1 MKTTEN
7 IKLTT
12 AGKLHKELKKH
23 EKKRGEYDIEVWLSD
38 DDDTS
43 FCVVG
48 TELDKDGDLCIYL
61 EDIEWSEGY
70 YCVRELLD
78 ELSEYDKDTKVYLAG
93 AGLYLNFDLNGDGSV
108 FCDPDDEN
116 ESLGCYTSSFGE
128 YDYEPHGMLTEKE
141 ERRAARRY
149 TWRTR
154 KDNWKGILEGITF
167 LLCIPLTVYGLYYNI
182 AALVKHSRPL
192 WESILWIPFLLLL
205 LWVCI
210 MNLVK
215 NDD

>member
-1 MKTTEN
+1 
-7 IKLTT
+7 
-12 AGKLHKELKKH
+12 
-23 EKKRGEYDIEVWLSD
+23 
-38 DDDTS
+38 
-43 FCVVG
+43 
-48 TELDKDGDLCIYL
+48 
-61 EDIEWSEGY
+61 
-70 YCVRELLD
+70 
-78 ELSEYDKDTKVYLAG
+78 
-93 AGLYLNFDLNGDGSV
+93 
-108 FCDPDDEN
+108 
-116 ESLGCYTSSFGE
+116 
-128 YDYEPHGMLTEKE
+128 MLTEKE